1 MLQISRILVP
11 VDFSDRCLGMMPYV
25 KAVAQAYG
33 AEVTLV
39 HVVNPFY
46 GIPAT
51 AVSGPALI
59 PVSQGILAEKA
70 KELEGFAVSELAG
83 LKVERSVY
91 EGDTVSQIVEFTK
104 GASPVSLIAMPTHGY
119 GVLRRF
125 LIDSI
130 TSHVLHDVSCP
141 VLTGVHIEERP
152 TPRSVSFTNLLC
164 AVDLGQQSQETL
176 QWATRFAADVH
187 ARLGIVHVITVMK
200 YQAAF
205 LLSPEVE
212 SQMREKVQT
221 EIGKLQTAAGA
232 ESATVYIET
241 GEAAN
246 TVAAVAKAAGA
257 DLLIIGRGIEQED
270 EPGRL
275 RTNAYAIIRQSP
287 CPVISI

>member
-1 MLQISRILVP
+1 MLPISRILVP

-25 KAVAQAYG
+25 KAVAEAYR

-39 HVVNPFY
+39 HIVNPFY
-46 GIPAT
+46 GIPPT
-51 AVSGPALI
+51 ALSGPALI
-59 PVSQGILAEKA
+59 HVSQGILAEKV

-91 EGDTVSQIVEFTK
+91 EGDTVSQIVEFTRVERI
-104 GASPVSLIAMPTHGY
+104 GLIAMPTHGY

-125 LIDSI
+125 LIDSV

-176 QWATRFAADVH
+176 EWATRFAADVH
-187 ARLGIVHVITVMK
+187 ARLGIVHVIPVMK
-200 YQAAF
+200 DRAAL

-212 SQMREKVQT
+212 AEMRGKVQT

-241 GEAAN
+241 GEAAK

-257 DLLIIGRGIEQED
+257 DLLIIGRGIVLEE
-270 EPGRL
+270 ETGRL